1 MNSNKKVKLIGTILG
16 IIIFI
21 SLIVGLSYAWFT
33 WRSSNVNISG
43 NTECF
48 DVHYTNGQD
57 IVNASTILFDES
69 TIINNN
75 KITIKDGMALTDV
88 TAYVNSGCNIFANL
102 EIILNV
108 TDLNSAFI
116 DGDSVGAFKYVLT
129 RYDPS
134 VYSDIT
140 TTALNGQSFDI
151 IKTGSITSTGE
162 MTLVDEALA
171 TTEQGYLIIFYID
184 GDLAMNDA
192 QYSTFSATIT
202 GIATQYEPITLIEH
216 ITNLYTSGTPTLITQ
231 ETSGDSYYYSF
242 QDTDETWGLMNDGLK
257 IDNTLD
263 ATTTSLAVTVTD
275 TAKLTN
281 GTEGNIRYFGP
292 SASVNNYIYF
302 NCSNYSTQSDS
313 TCEKWR
319 IIGIVDGKVKI
330 IKEESIGK
338 LAWDQDKNQNSSLTT
353 YNNNWTTSSLQEFLN
368 GLYYNRGTKDE
379 HTYLSGDDGT
389 TSTTLYLSNIGI
401 TEATRNNNLIY
412 ESTWYLGGYSTSE
425 GLYPNDIYNYER
437 TNDIGTTIYSTN
449 DFIINK
455 NIGLMYPSD
464 YGYGTDLT
472 KCSKNIYNYNSVS
485 ACKTNNWLFNS
496 ADQWLITPRSSNSY
510 SAWGVYST
518 GNVYFDGSVYT
529 AYYGVRPVLYLNSE
543 LGMESE
549 GDGSIDNPYRI
560 SV

>member
-1 MNSNKKVKLIGTILG
+1 MNSNKKVKLIGTIVG

-171 TTEQGYLIIFYID
+171 TTEQGYLILFYID

-216 ITNLYTSGTPTLITQ
+216 ITNLYTSGTPELKTQ

-242 QDTDETWGLMNDGLK
+242 QDTGETWGLMNDGLK
-257 IDNTLD
+257 VDNSKD
-263 ATTTSLAVTVTD
+263 ATTTGLATTITD
-275 TAKLTN
+275 TTALTS

-292 SASVNNYIYF
+292 SNKVNNYIYF
-302 NCSNYSTQSDS
+302 NCSDYSKQSDS

-330 IKEESIGK
+330 IKEESIGN
-338 LAWDQDKNQNSSLTT
+338 LAWDYTSTGEYDNNWKNATLNTLLNTT
-353 YNNNWTTSSLQEFLN
+353 YYNSDTTT
-368 GLYYNRGTKDE
+368 YYNG
-379 HTYLSGDDGT
+379 
-389 TSTTLYLSNIGI
+389 STTATTVSFETNGI
-401 TEATRNNNLIY
+401 TEATRTKNLIS
-412 ESTWYLGGYSTSE
+412 ESTWYLGGYLTPQE
-425 GLYPNDIYNYER
+425 LYPNDIYNYER
-437 TNDIGTTIYSTN
+437 TNIEGTTIFSGNEFTVN
-449 DFIINK
+449 T
-455 NIGLMYPSD
+455 NIGLLYASD
-464 YGYGTDLT
+464 YGYSTNLT
-472 KCSKNIYNYNSVS
+472 KCSDNIYCYDSS
-485 ACKTNNWLFNS
+485 TDSYACRTNNWLFNGVF
-496 ADQWLITPRSSNSY
+496 QWLITPLSSY
-510 SAWGVYST
+510 SYGPWFIDSIGRVGRNIAGESHT
-518 GNVYFDGSVYT
+518 SVH
-529 AYYGVRPVLYLNSE
+529 PVLYLDTKLS
-543 LGMESE
+543 MES
-549 GDGSIDNPYRI
+549 GHSGTSIDPYRI
-560 SV
+560 NVR